1 MKHNKLIKGILLL
14 MLLILCSGC
23 ESFRGEEVDIGQE
36 KIETSRGENEIT
48 NKEESSINSITEN
61 CKKNDKGDKKE
72 LTMNSTQE
80 YMLTTDNIKTLGRT
94 LYHNNRR
101 WLSFS
106 ASGIEF
112 EFTGRKC
119 EVTLVGDSM
128 ANTNSGEGHQAR
140 YAIYVDDQLIVDD
153 LLKEKEKTICIY
165 EGEDVTKSVIR
176 VVKLSESSDSSL
188 GLEKITVLG
197 GEIKPTKEKELKI
210 EFIGDSITCG
220 YGVDEKLGGTYQT
233 SNENAVKAYAYKTAQ
248 ALEADYSM
256 VAMSGHGVISGYT
269 SNGEINTSGLVMP
282 YYNKIGKSQGKIP
295 FSIAPQTVLW
305 DFEQFTP
312 NIVVVNLGTND
323 SSYCG
328 SDVERCEDFAL
339 GYVDMLKQIREYNI
353 DATILCV
360 LGIMGDSLYPYVEKA
375 VSIYKEE
382 AFDDNVLCMKFD
394 VQREEDGYGV
404 DYHPSEITH
413 ENAANKLTEFIKDN
427 IK

>member
-1 MKHNKLIKGILLL
+1 MKHNKLIEVILLL

-23 ESFRGEEVDIGQE
+23 QDFEGEKVDIDQE
-36 KIETSRGENEIT
+36 KIETSRGENQVTIKSEP
-48 NKEESSINSITEN
+48 SISFIAEDGKTDDE
-61 CKKNDKGDKKE
+61 GDEKE
-72 LTMNSTQE
+72 LTMNRTQE
-80 YMLTTDNIKTLGRT
+80 YLLTSDNIKTLGRT

-101 WLSFS
+101 WLSYS

-112 EFTGRKC
+112 EFTGHKC

-128 ANTNSGEGHQAR
+128 ANTSSGEGHQAR
-140 YAIYVDDQLIVDD
+140 YAIYLNEELIVDD

-165 EGEDVTKSVIR
+165 EGEVVTEAVIR
-176 VVKLSESSDSSL
+176 IVKLSESSDSSL

-197 GEIKPTKEKELKI
+197 GAIKPTKEKALKI

-220 YGVDEKLGGTYQT
+220 YGVDEKLGGTYKT
-233 SNENAVKAYAYKTAQ
+233 SNENAVKAYAYITAQ

-256 VAMSGHGVISGYT
+256 VAFSGHGVISGYT
-269 SNGEINTSGLVMP
+269 STGEINTSSLVMP
-282 YYNKIGKSQGKIP
+282 YYNKIGKSQGKIL

-312 NIVVVNLGTND
+312 NLIVVNLGTND
-323 SSYCG
+323 ASYCG
-328 SDVERCEDFAL
+328 SNVERCEAFAL
-339 GYVDMLKQIREYNI
+339 GYVDMLKQIREYNK

-382 AFDDNVLCMKFD
+382 TFDDNILCMKFD

-413 ENAANKLTEFIKDN
+413 EKAAQKLIAFIKEYV
-427 IK
+427 K